1 MNRHLAL
8 PTVVFAL
15 IAAFAPAPI
24 AAQTVPDLLLP
35 AQASSA
41 ASRRDVPAR
50 RVRKARINPAALN
63 SATLRLQLFND
74 VQPTVKRTKLNRPA
88 PDKLVWVGEDEYGAQ
103 VVLTVARGVLTGT
116 VFADHRTFEIAI
128 EPDGQYSVT
137 ELDPGAFPT
146 DDPFYEG
153 PQFEVLADPGSY
165 VGDEVTSSPTV
176 ESLESGTPVQIDVM
190 VVWTPN
196 AETAAGG
203 RAAMDSLAMNAVA
216 NANLV
221 YANSGVNAELNLVYA
236 APVNYVE
243 TPSSISTDLN
253 AIRGTGDGKLDEV
266 HTLRTQ
272 HGADIVTLIGS
283 GYASS
288 GYCGIGG
295 LMTSVSTSFASSAF
309 NVVDR
314 TCAVGNLSYAHELG
328 HNQGL
333 HHDPANATSTPSYP
347 YAYGYQ
353 DPSGYFRTV
362 LSYGGAT
369 RIAYLSS
376 PNVFYNTRP
385 TGTSSQDNARALNAN
400 VATVA
405 AFKSVGGTTTPTT
418 PTACSY
424 SVSTTSLSFSS
435 SGGSK
440 SVSVTAPT
448 GCTWSTANDAGA
460 TWVALSTAG
469 GSGSGSV
476 TVTVAANTGS
486 SRGTTITIAGK
497 QVAVNES
504 GVEDDRRRQDPEVA
518 TRAARSGNP
527 PRAAGAHIGGS

>member
-1 MNRHLAL
+1 MTRHFAL

-15 IAAFAPAPI
+15 FAAFAPAPT

-35 AQASSA
+35 PQASSA
-41 ASRRDVPAR
+41 TSRRDVPAR

-63 SATLRLQLFND
+63 SATIRLQLFND
-74 VQPTVKRTKLNRPA
+74 VQPTVTRKKLDRPA
-88 PDKLVWVGEDEYGAQ
+88 PDKMVWVGGDEYGAQ
-103 VVLTVARGVLTGT
+103 AVLTVARGVLTGT

-128 EPDGQYSVT
+128 EPDGQYSVA
-137 ELDPGAFPT
+137 ELDPAAFPT

-153 PQFEVLADPGSY
+153 PQFEVLADPGSF
-165 VGDEVTSSPTV
+165 VGEELAAAPTV

-190 VVWTPN
+190 IVWTPK
-196 AETAAGG
+196 AEAAAGG
-203 RAAMDSLAMNAVA
+203 RAAMDSLAMNSVA

-221 YANSGVNAELNLVYA
+221 YSNSLVNAQLRLVYSG
-236 APVNYVE
+236 PVNFVE
-243 TPSSISTDLN
+243 TDISSDLS
-253 AIRGTGDGKLDEV
+253 ALQSSGDTKIDEV
-266 HTLRTQ
+266 HALRTQ
-272 HGADIVTLIGS
+272 HGADVVTLLGG
-283 GYASS
+283 GYRNA
-288 GYCGIGG
+288 GYCGIGY
-295 LMTSVSTSFASSAF
+295 LMTSPSTSFATYAF
-309 NVVDR
+309 NVVDH
-314 TCAVGNLSYAHELG
+314 TCAGGNMTYAHEVG

-333 HHDPANATSTPSYP
+333 HHDPANAGSTPSYP

-362 LSYGGAT
+362 MSYGGAT

-376 PNVFYNTRP
+376 PDVLYNTRP
-385 TGTSSQDNARALNAN
+385 TGVSGQDNARALNAN

-440 SVSVTAPT
+440 SVSVTAPS
-448 GCTWSTANDAGA
+448 GCSWSTANDAGA

-486 SRGTTITIAGK
+486 ARSTTVTIAGK
-497 QVAVNES
+497 QVAINES
-504 GVEDDRRRQDPEVA
+504 APKTTGGGR
-518 TRAARSGNP
+518 TRK
-527 PRAAGAHIGGS
+527 

>member
-15 IAAFAPAPI
+15 IAALAPPPV

-35 AQASSA
+35 PQASAA

-50 RVRKARINPAALN
+50 RVRKARMNLAALN
-63 SATLRLQLFND
+63 SATIRLQLFND
-74 VQPTVKRTKLNRPA
+74 VQPTVKRTKLDRPA
-88 PDKLVWVGEDEYGAQ
+88 ADKMVWVGEDEYGAQ
-103 VVLTVARGVLTGT
+103 AVLTVARGVLTGT

-128 EPDGQYSVT
+128 EPDGQYSVA
-137 ELDPGAFPT
+137 ELDPSAFPT
-146 DDPFYEG
+146 DDPVFER

-165 VGDEVTSSPTV
+165 VESGDVTAAPTTD
-176 ESLESGTPVQIDVM
+176 SLESGTPVQIDVM
-190 VVWTPN
+190 IVWTPK
-196 AETAAGG
+196 AESAAGG
-203 RAAMDSLAMNAVA
+203 RAAMDSLALSSVA

-221 YANSGVNAELNLVYA
+221 YSNSGVNAQLRLVHA
-236 APVNYVE
+236 APVDYVE
-243 TPSSISTDLN
+243 TGSNI
-253 AIRGTGDGKLDEV
+253 TGDHDALVATADGRIDNV
-266 HTLRTQ
+266 HTLRSQ
-272 HGADIVTLIGS
+272 YGADVVTLIGD
-283 GYASS
+283 GYRSA
-288 GYCGIGG
+288 GYCGIGY
-295 LMTSVSTSFASSAF
+295 LMTSVTTSFASLAF

-314 TCAVGNLSYAHELG
+314 TCAVGNLSYAHEVG

-333 HHDPANATSTPSYP
+333 HHDPANAGGGASTP
-347 YAYGYQ
+347 YAFGYQ

-369 RIAYLSS
+369 RIPYLSN
-376 PNVFYNTRP
+376 PGVFYNGLA

-400 VATVA
+400 AGTVA
-405 AFKSVGGTTTPTT
+405 AFRSVGGTTTPTT

-448 GCTWSTANDAGA
+448 GCSWSSANDAGA
-460 TWVALSTAG
+460 SWVALSTAG

-486 SRGTTITIAGK
+486 SRSTTVTIAGT

-504 GVEDDRRRQDPEVA
+504 APKTTGGGRRK
-518 TRAARSGNP
+518 
-527 PRAAGAHIGGS
+527 